1 MAPNQGATAARVVER
16 GASAP
21 EAAPQ
26 WGSDPASFGAFLRG
40 QREARHLTIQ
50 QVAET
55 TKISSRHFT
64 ALERGDIRRWP
75 GGMYRRAMVRAYAQ
89 AIGLN
94 VEETVRRFLAV
105 FPPDQDEA
113 PPASRPA
120 PQPEVQR
127 PPVFRRVASATGIA
141 GVSAAVMLIGW
152 NAMSYIRGAI
162 QPDIVSTPPPAPA
175 ATGENAKVETAGPL
189 LPNETPTASTPA
201 ATSGATDQ
209 TVANAPV
216 SETVANAA
224 VSEGELRVQSEPDG
238 AQVTVNGIGWGRTPV
253 TIKYLPLGEKRVRL
267 TKDGYVSTERRVQIS
282 AERSVGT
289 LSVTLQPR
297 AD

>member
-1 MAPNQGATAARVVER
+1 MAPNQGGTAARVVER
-16 GASAP
+16 ETSAS
-21 EAAPQ
+21 ETAPQ

-55 TKISSRHFT
+55 TKIASRHFT
-64 ALERGDIRRWP
+64 SLERGDIRRWP

-113 PPASRPA
+113 PVASRPA
-120 PQPEVQR
+120 PQPEVRR
-127 PPVFRRVASATGIA
+127 PAVFRRVASATGIA

-152 NAMSYIRGAI
+152 NAVSYIRDAM
-162 QPDIVSTPPPAPA
+162 QSDIVSTPPPAPA
-175 ATGENAKVETAGPL
+175 GENATVETTGPL
-189 LPNETPTASTPA
+189 LPNETPSASAPA
-201 ATSGATDQ
+201 ATSGATDA
-209 TVANAPV
+209 TVD
-216 SETVANAA
+216 NAA

-282 AERSVGT
+282 AERSAGT

>member
-1 MAPNQGATAARVVER
+1 MPPNQGATAARVVER
-16 GASAP
+16 EASAP
-21 EAAPQ
+21 ETAPQ

-55 TKISSRHFT
+55 TKIASHHFT
-64 ALERGDIRRWP
+64 SLERGDIRRWP

-94 VEETVRRFLAV
+94 VEETVGRFLAA
-105 FPPDQDEA
+105 FPSEQDE
-113 PPASRPA
+113 PPVASRPA
-120 PQPEVQR
+120 PQPEVRR
-127 PPVFRRVASATGIA
+127 PAVFRRVASATGIA

-152 NAMSYIRGAI
+152 NPVSYYIRSAM

-175 ATGENAKVETAGPL
+175 GENAKVETAGPL
-189 LPNETPTASTPA
+189 LPNETPSASTPA
-201 ATSGATDQ
+201 ATSGATD
-209 TVANAPV
+209 
-216 SETVANAA
+216 ETVDNAA

-267 TKDGYVSTERRVQIS
+267 TKDGYVSIERHVQIS

>member
-16 GASAP
+16 EASAP

-55 TKISSRHFT
+55 TKIASRHFT
-64 ALERGDIRRWP
+64 SLERGDIRRWP

-89 AIGLN
+89 AVGLN

-113 PPASRPA
+113 PVASRPA
-120 PQPEVQR
+120 PQPEVRR
-127 PPVFRRVASATGIA
+127 PAVFRRVASATGIA

-152 NAMSYIRGAI
+152 NAMSYIRGAM
-162 QPDIVSTPPPAPA
+162 QPDIVSTPSPTPA
-175 ATGENAKVETAGPL
+175 GESANVETAGPS
-189 LPNETPTASTPA
+189 LPNATPSASTPA
-201 ATSGATDQ
+201 ATSGATD
-209 TVANAPV
+209 
-216 SETVANAA
+216 ETVAGAA

-267 TKDGYVSTERRVQIS
+267 TKDGYVSTEQRIQIS

>member
-16 GASAP
+16 EASAP
-21 EAAPQ
+21 ETGPQ

-64 ALERGDIRRWP
+64 SLERGDIRRWP

-113 PPASRPA
+113 PVVSRPA
-120 PQPEVQR
+120 PQPEVRR
-127 PPVFRRVASATGIA
+127 PAVFRHVASATGIA

-152 NAMSYIRGAI
+152 TAMSYFRGAM

-175 ATGENAKVETAGPL
+175 AASENEKIETAGPL
-189 LPNETPTASTPA
+189 LPNETPSASTPA
-201 ATSGATDQ
+201 ATSGATD
-209 TVANAPV
+209 
-216 SETVANAA
+216 ETVANAA

-282 AERSVGT
+282 PERTVGT

-297 AD
+297 AN

>member
-1 MAPNQGATAARVVER
+1 MAPNHGATAARVVER
-16 GASAP
+16 EASASDTG
-21 EAAPQ
+21 PQ
-26 WGSDPASFGAFLRG
+26 WGSDPTSFGAFLRG

-55 TKISSRHFT
+55 TKIASHHFSS
-64 ALERGDIRRWP
+64 LERGDIRRWP

-105 FPPDQDEA
+105 FPPEQDEA
-113 PPASRPA
+113 PVPSPPA
-120 PQPEVQR
+120 PQPEVRR

-152 NAMSYIRGAI
+152 NAMSYIRGAM
-162 QPDIVSTPPPAPA
+162 QPDIVSTPSPTPA
-175 ATGENAKVETAGPL
+175 GESANVETAGPS
-189 LPNETPTASTPA
+189 LPNATPSPSTPA
-201 ATSGATDQ
+201 ATSGATD
-209 TVANAPV
+209 
-216 SETVANAA
+216 ETVAGAA

-267 TKDGYVSTERRVQIS
+267 TKDGYVSTEQRVQIS
-282 AERSVGT
+282 AERSVRT

>member
-16 GASAP
+16 EASTP
-21 EAAPQ
+21 ETAPQ

-64 ALERGDIRRWP
+64 SLERGDIRRWP

-113 PPASRPA
+113 PVPPSPPAPRPEVRRPA
-120 PQPEVQR
+120 A
-127 PPVFRRVASATGIA
+127 FRRVASATGIA

-152 NAMSYIRGAI
+152 NAMSYIRGAM

-175 ATGENAKVETAGPL
+175 AAAENAKIETAGPV
-189 LPNETPTASTPA
+189 LPNET
-201 ATSGATDQ
+201 
-209 TVANAPV
+209 
-216 SETVANAA
+216 
-224 VSEGELRVQSEPDG
+224 
-238 AQVTVNGIGWGRTPV
+238 
-253 TIKYLPLGEKRVRL
+253 
-267 TKDGYVSTERRVQIS
+267 
-282 AERSVGT
+282 
-289 LSVTLQPR
+289 
-297 AD
+297 

>member
-16 GASAP
+16 EASP
-21 EAAPQ
+21 ETAPQ

-64 ALERGDIRRWP
+64 SLERGDIRRWP

-113 PPASRPA
+113 PVAPRQA
-120 PQPEVQR
+120 PQPEVRR
-127 PPVFRRVASATGIA
+127 PAVFRRVASATGIA

-152 NAMSYIRGAI
+152 NAMSYIRGAM

-175 ATGENAKVETAGPL
+175 AENANVETAGPP
-189 LPNETPTASTPA
+189 LPNEAPSASTPA
-201 ATSGATDQ
+201 ATSGAT
-209 TVANAPV
+209 A
-216 SETVANAA
+216 ETVDNAA
-224 VSEGELRVQSEPDG
+224 TSEGELRVQSEPDG

-282 AERSVGT
+282 PERTVGT

>member
-1 MAPNQGATAARVVER
+1 MAPNQGPTAARVVER
-16 GASAP
+16 EASAP
-21 EAAPQ
+21 ETAPQ
-26 WGSDPASFGAFLRG
+26 WGSDPTSFGTFLRG

-55 TKISSRHFT
+55 TKIASHHFT
-64 ALERGDIRRWP
+64 SLERGDIRRWP

-89 AIGLN
+89 AVGLN
-94 VEETVRRFLAV
+94 VEETVRRFLSV

-113 PPASRPA
+113 PVASRPA
-120 PQPEVQR
+120 PQPEVRR
-127 PPVFRRVASATGIA
+127 PVVFRRVASATGIA

-152 NAMSYIRGAI
+152 NAMSYIRGAM
-162 QPDIVSTPPPAPA
+162 QPNIVSTPPPAPVA
-175 ATGENAKVETAGPL
+175 AGGNAKVETAGPS
-189 LPNETPTASTPA
+189 LPNETPSATTPA
-201 ATSGATDQ
+201 ATSGATD
-209 TVANAPV
+209 
-216 SETVANAA
+216 ETVDNAA

-267 TKDGYVSTERRVQIS
+267 TKDGYVSTEQRVQIS

-289 LSVTLQPR
+289 LSLTLQPR

>member
-16 GASAP
+16 EASAP
-21 EAAPQ
+21 ETAPQ
-26 WGSDPASFGAFLRG
+26 WGSDPTSFGAFLRG

-50 QVAET
+50 QIAEI
-55 TKISSRHFT
+55 TKIASHHFIS
-64 ALERGDIRRWP
+64 LERGDIRRWP

-94 VEETVRRFLAV
+94 VEETVRRFLDV

-113 PPASRPA
+113 PAASRPA
-120 PQPEVQR
+120 PQPEVRR
-127 PPVFRRVASATGIA
+127 PAVFRRVASATGIA
-141 GVSAAVMLIGW
+141 GVSAAVLLIGW
-152 NAMSYIRGAI
+152 NAVSYIRDAI
-162 QPDIVSTPPPAPA
+162 QSDIVSTPPPAPA
-175 ATGENAKVETAGPL
+175 GENANVDATGPTL
-189 LPNETPTASTPA
+189 SNETPVASTPA
-201 ATSGATDQ
+201 ATSGATDEAID
-209 TVANAPV
+209 T
-216 SETVANAA
+216 AA
-224 VSEGELRVQSEPDG
+224 VLTEGELRVQSEPDG

-267 TKDGYVSTERRVQIS
+267 TKDGYVSTEQRVQIS

-289 LSVTLQPR
+289 LTVTLQPR

>member
-16 GASAP
+16 EASAP
-21 EAAPQ
+21 ETGPQ

-64 ALERGDIRRWP
+64 SLERGDIRRWP

-113 PPASRPA
+113 PVASRPA
-120 PQPEVQR
+120 PQPEVRR
-127 PPVFRRVASATGIA
+127 PAVFRRVASATGIA

-152 NAMSYIRGAI
+152 NAMSYFRGAM

-175 ATGENAKVETAGPL
+175 AENANVETAGPL
-189 LPNETPTASTPA
+189 VPNEAPSASTPA
-201 ATSGATDQ
+201 ATSGAT
-209 TVANAPV
+209 A
-216 SETVANAA
+216 ETVDNAA
-224 VSEGELRVQSEPDG
+224 MSEGELRVQSEPDG

-282 AERSVGT
+282 PERTVGT